1 MNIVWVKNTITKSN
15 ILLAEDP
22 EEENWVIGVE
32 AIFKVNDRKPSIMM
46 KHLRFRKHNETVI
59 KNTYL
64 GASQWNCRTAKETKM
79 ILKSTRKKKEKF
91 CTEDWKVT
99 WQ

>member
-1 MNIVWVKNTITKSN
+1 
-15 ILLAEDP
+15 
-22 EEENWVIGVE
+22 
-32 AIFKVNDRKPSIMM
+32 MM

-79 ILKSTRKKKEKF
+79 ILKSTRKKKRKILYRGLKSYLTIDSFKCVFQNFYDIPIILWGE
-91 CTEDWKVT
+91 EELV
-99 WQ
+99 